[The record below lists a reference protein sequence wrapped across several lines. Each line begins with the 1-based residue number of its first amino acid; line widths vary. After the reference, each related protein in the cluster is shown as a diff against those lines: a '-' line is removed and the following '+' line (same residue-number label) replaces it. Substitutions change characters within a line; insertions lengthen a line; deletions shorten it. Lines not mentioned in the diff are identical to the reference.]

1 MSLAAGLGLQVEGL
15 FGDASDLG
23 RNSNSRDCRN
33 VQAIARHVA
42 MKGLRGF
49 SSRLMRGD
57 SVPNSDPSEWV
68 CQLELRFACHSFHCC
83 RCFTGSTE
91 SIFRV
96 L

>member
-1 MSLAAGLGLQVEGL
+1 MRLIWVATLMVEIV
-15 FGDASDLG
+15 AM
-23 RNSNSRDCRN
+23 CRP
-33 VQAIARHVA
+33 IARHVA

-91 SIFRV
+91 SIFWV